1 MHLPN
6 PYRPSLTFHETGQKL
21 KRLGTRKQ
29 RCGRRFINQHLKHLK
44 IMEFPLHSEVILNNG
59 LEAVENCLKAGEDPN
74 ARDDHGSPP
83 LHCINYYDD
92 EAYKMVQLLLNYGAD
107 MYGRDRLGR
116 LPFEHALECANKKA
130 CQTFVERGFSLQKP
144 DRMRNGAYELLH
156 NLELFHPEAVEVLQL
171 LVDLRVDLSAT
182 LSSTSE
188 TLLHKAVESGASIE
202 TVQFLIS
209 TGVSMNSTN
218 SLGMTPVHML
228 RYLDCT
234 SNPVDKYDEELS
246 RHSKL
251 VKLFVMEG
259 YNINNQDI
267 FGRTLLHYVV
277 SELRQSSLV
286 QFLVNQGADLNIKDK
301 NGITTLHLACFWNN
315 TANLREVIRS
325 GCAIDAEDKN
335 GATIFHYTVF
345 YNSASSLTYLLTQCD
360 SYLVSKPDSSGR
372 TPIQWARYF
381 GYVKLIDILE
391 NYFLSLNSGFQ
402 REEMLDLFPLKEEFN
417 DILKQ
422 EEVENMQ
429 SKDFCLNG
437 NPNRTLKKLLNSPV
451 IGQLQ
456 EITETQ
462 DIKSSV
468 RKVIERVATIVSK
481 AYPLFTFVPE
491 VSGSVSEGTKC
502 GFPDEFD
509 FLCKM
514 VKLSECFQEPDVESS
529 PPMFC
534 QLQLKPDLCLS
545 ASDQIMQYVDE
556 DKSLRSAKLVNDFSD
571 QLNRAFFAEEI
582 WYDIPSLAP
591 LSVCLMGANATK
603 ITLKWCGQVYRD
615 LLISVDI
622 VPALHFPRFW
632 PPDVCETPL
641 LHAKVKGK
649 GIHVVMALHAESFF
663 KSGEKHF
670 RLSFSLA
677 ETAIFQA
684 LPEHVHSGYILAKA
698 VRSTYVCPQIAPGV
712 RTVQELLSS
721 SNEARHSEGDT
732 DQSTHKET
740 ERALPEDNNISAEKV
755 ISSYFLKNA
764 LYQLVNKHYKKH
776 TNLDL
781 QNTSEDQVI
790 TWATSIYDFLDN
802 CLEQGN
808 LPSFFFPKLNLLEK
822 KYDSEQH
829 SKVFYGGLEFHPM
842 DEDLMQDLDDVL
854 EGTREPDVEHLRK
867 PFIKML
873 KGILQSSW

>member
-1 MHLPN
+1 
-6 PYRPSLTFHETGQKL
+6 
-21 KRLGTRKQ
+21 
-29 RCGRRFINQHLKHLK
+29 
-44 IMEFPLHSEVILNNG
+44 MEFPLHREVILNNG
-59 LEAVENCLKAGEDPN
+59 LEAVENCLRAGEDPN
-74 ARDDHGSPP
+74 ARDDYGSPA

-107 MYGRDRLGR
+107 MYSRDRLGR
-116 LPFEHALECANKKA
+116 LPFEYALDCANKKA
-130 CQTFVERGFSLQKP
+130 SQTFVERGFSLQKP
-144 DRMRNGAYELLH
+144 NRMRNGTYELLH
-156 NLELFHPEAVEVLQL
+156 NLELFHSGTVEVLQI
-171 LVDLRVDLSAT
+171 LVDLGVDLSAT
-182 LSSTSE
+182 LSSTGE
-188 TLLHKAVESGASIE
+188 TLLHKAVETRASME

-209 TGVSMNSTN
+209 AGVSVNSTN

-234 SNPVDKYDEELS
+234 SNPVDRYDEEKS
-246 RHSKL
+246 GHSKL

-259 YNINNQDI
+259 YNINSQDI
-267 FGRTLLHYVV
+267 FGRALLHYVI

-286 QFLVNQGADLNIKDK
+286 QFLVNKGADLNIKDK
-301 NGITTLHLACFWNN
+301 NGVTPLHLACSWNN
-315 TANLREVIRS
+315 TANLKEVIRS

-345 YNSASSLTYLLTQCD
+345 YNSASSLAHLLTLCD

-372 TPIQWARYF
+372 TPIQWARHF

-402 REEMLDLFPLKEEFN
+402 RGELLDLFPLKEEFT
-417 DILKQ
+417 DIMKK

-429 SKDFCLNG
+429 SKDFCLDG
-437 NPNRTLKKLLNSPV
+437 NPHKTLKKLLTSPV

-456 EITETQ
+456 QIQETQ
-462 DIKSSV
+462 DIKSAV
-468 RKVIERVATIVSK
+468 IKVIERASSIVSK
-481 AYPLFTFVPE
+481 AYALFTFVPE
-491 VSGSVSEGTKC
+491 ISGGVSEGTKC

-509 FLCKM
+509 FLCTM
-514 VKLSECFQEPDVESS
+514 IKLGECFQEPDVESS

-556 DKSLRSAKLVNDFSD
+556 DNSLRSAKLVNDFSA

-582 WYDIPSLAP
+582 WTDIVSLAP
-591 LSVCLMGANATK
+591 LSVCVMGANAAK
-603 ITLKWCGQVYRD
+603 ISLQWCGQVYRD
-615 LLISVDI
+615 LSISVDI
-622 VPALHFPRFW
+622 VPALHFPMFW
-632 PPDVCETPL
+632 PPDVCKTPL
-641 LHAKVKGK
+641 LHAKIKEK
-649 GIHVVMALHAESFF
+649 GIHVVMALHAKSFF

-684 LPEHVHSGYILAKA
+684 LPKHVHSGYILSKA
-698 VRSTYVCPQIAPGV
+698 VRSTYVCQQIAPGV
-712 RTVQELLSS
+712 QTVQELPSS

-732 DQSTHKET
+732 DQSTHKEV
-740 ERALPEDNNISAEKV
+740 EIALPEDNNISAEKV

-764 LYQLVNKHYKKH
+764 LYLLVNSSYQKGI
-776 TNLDL
+776 NLDL
-781 QNTSEDQVI
+781 QNASEDQVI
-790 TWATSIYDFLDN
+790 TWAISIYDFLGN

-808 LPSFFFPKLNLLEK
+808 LPSFFCPKLNLLEK
-822 KYDSEQH
+822 SYDSEQH
-829 SKVFYGGLEFHPM
+829 VKIFYGGLESHPM
-842 DEDLMQDLDDVL
+842 NEDLMQDLDDAL
-854 EGTREPDVEHLRK
+854 EGTRKDVEHLRK

-873 KGILQSSW
+873 KGILQSRW